1 MLEAAPSVL
10 LRMLPAEK
18 KMAGGGSWEERGGE
32 TGRKGLQTSLSPTF

>member
-18 KMAGGGSWEERGGE
+18 KMAGGGGGR
-32 TGRKGLQTSLSPTF
+32 GRKEEVRQAGRAFRHH